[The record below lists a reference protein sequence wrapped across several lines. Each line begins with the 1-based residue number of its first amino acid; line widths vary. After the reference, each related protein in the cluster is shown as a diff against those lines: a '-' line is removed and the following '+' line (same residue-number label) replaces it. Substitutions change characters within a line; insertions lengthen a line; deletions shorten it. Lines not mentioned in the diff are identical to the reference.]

1 MKIQIKYLN
10 GIRLKRFMI
19 HFSHRINQM
28 ENYLNEINVF
38 PVADGDTGTNMS
50 ITINSMIEGIKECR
64 DVSFAKIS
72 SLIADSALKGARG
85 NSGAILAQYFQGLA
99 EASRGKIR
107 LSTKTFAHAA
117 LKAAQQARE
126 AISNPREGTIITVMK
141 DWANYLTKHAP
152 DTSDFYELF
161 KKSLIK
167 VRESLANTPNQLD
180 VLKKAGVVD
189 AGAQGFVNLIEA
201 IVHYI
206 ESGKLKSIVEKKY
219 TGVQK
224 KKYDINEIQPDLQ
237 FQFCSE
243 CLIEGVNL
251 DRGAIRRTLSSSGDS
266 LIIAG
271 SKDKVH
277 VHIHTDNPD
286 KVFSRLSEFGTV
298 EKIKVDDMFQ
308 QYRQNKEIRRPYNI
322 GIVTD
327 STCDLPQEI
336 IKKHNIHVV
345 PIVIQ
350 EGKKSYLDQV
360 ELTPDDFSHLLQTS
374 DKKLSTSQP
383 PPASFEEMYNKVAGK
398 YESIISLHLSE
409 RLSGTIQASRVGAK
423 RTKYH
428 HKIFT
433 VDSKTTTIALGL
445 MLIEAARLI
454 KEGFATKEI
463 IAKLEKAAKNVK
475 IFVSI
480 PTLKYL
486 MKSGRLNRTKGF
498 LGTLAHLKP
507 VISIDEN
514 GNIIEAAKVIGQKR
528 LVHKTL
534 DLAVKFANNLK
545 NPRFG
550 IAHVSA
556 PEQAQW
562 YYKKI
567 ISLFNASRVIITK
580 ASPAL
585 SVHVGI
591 GGVVIAVM
599 GD

>member
-1 MKIQIKYLN
+1 
-10 GIRLKRFMI
+10 MI
-19 HFSHRINQM
+19 HFAYRMNQM

-50 ITINSMIEGIKECR
+50 VTVNSMIEGIKECK

-72 SLIADSALKGARG
+72 SLMADSALKGARG

-99 EASRGKIR
+99 EATSGKVR
-107 LSTKTFAHAA
+107 LSTKAFAHAA
-117 LKAAQQARE
+117 FKAAEQAKE

-141 DWANYLTKHAP
+141 DWAYYLVKHAP
-152 DTSDFYELF
+152 DTSDFSELF
-161 KKSLIK
+161 KKSLSR
-167 VRESLANTPNQLD
+167 VRASLEDTPNQLA

-189 AGAQGFVNLIEA
+189 AGAQGFVNLVEA
-201 IVHYI
+201 IVYYI
-206 ESGKLKSIVEKKY
+206 EFGKLQSGLVKGY
-219 TGVQK
+219 TVPTK
-224 KKYDINEIQPDLQ
+224 KKYDINRIQPNVQ
-237 FQFCSE
+237 FQYCTE
-243 CLIEGVNL
+243 CLIEGIGLKREN
-251 DRGAIRRTLSSSGDS
+251 IRRRLSRFGNSV
-266 LIIAG
+266 IVAG
-271 SKDKVH
+271 SCEQAHIH
-277 VHIHTDNPD
+277 VHTDQP
-286 KVFSRLSEFGTV
+286 KKIFSALSEFGSVSKTKV
-298 EKIKVDDMFQ
+298 EDMFQ
-308 QYRQNKEIRRPYNI
+308 QFHLEKEKKSPVKI
-322 GIVTD
+322 GLVTD
-327 STCDLPQEI
+327 STCDLPEEI
-336 IKKHNIHVV
+336 LRKHHIHVV

-350 EGKKSYLDQV
+350 KGTKSYLDQV
-360 ELTPDDFSHLLQTS
+360 ELKPEDFNYLLQTS
-374 DKKLSTSQP
+374 NERLSTSQP
-383 PPASFEEMYNKVAGK
+383 PPASFEGMYNKIADQYQSV
-398 YESIISLHLSE
+398 ISLHLSE
-409 RLSGTIQASRVGAK
+409 NLSGTIQASRVGAK

-454 KEGFATKEI
+454 KEGFTVKEI
-463 IAKLEKAAKNVK
+463 ITKLKTAANKVK

-486 MKSGRLNRTKGF
+486 MKSGRLNRAKGF
-498 LGTLAHLKP
+498 LGTMMHLKP

-514 GNIIEAAKVIGQKR
+514 GKIVEAAKVIGQRR

-534 DLAVKFANNLK
+534 DLAVRFANKLK
-545 NPRFG
+545 DPRFG

-567 ISLFNASRVIITK
+567 HSLFQTSNIIITK

-591 GGVVIAVM
+591 GGVVIAIL